1 MAKLIVLTGKKFG
14 KLLVLRRAEN
24 KGKKTCWLC
33 LCDCGN
39 ETVVAGSNLH
49 SGNTSSCGCSYNHE
63 FHGLRYTKLYGVWAT
78 MKNRGISQYKLIKD
92 YHFSTGQLD
101 RLRKNDSVSTNTLD
115 MLCSI
120 LDCKLEEVAVY
131 LPDEADFSN

>member
-1 MAKLIVLTGKKFG
+1 MV
-14 KLLVLRRAEN
+14 
-24 KGKKTCWLC
+24 
-33 LCDCGN
+33 
-39 ETVVAGSNLH
+39 
-49 SGNTSSCGCSYNHE
+49 CSMISYQP
-63 FHGLRYTKLYGVWAT
+63 LWAT

-120 LDCKLEEVAVY
+120 LDCELEEVAVY
-131 LPDEADFSN
+131 LPDDSAPPL